1 MNSWD
6 EQRMPDDPM
15 QEWDIV
21 TYEID
26 GYEVRLSW
34 LQLAPRFQILG
45 TDLPLFSSTFDVRS
59 AIDQLIQGEAMQ
71 MTTTPPATDAL
82 KARADFLATH
92 LTAIAHLQEI
102 ERRRE
107 VECI

>member
-1 MNSWD
+1 MWWD
-6 EQRMPDDPM
+6 GPKMPDDPTE
-15 QEWDIV
+15 EWDV
-21 TYEID
+21 VVYEID

-34 LQLAPRFQILG
+34 FRDVPRFQILG
-45 TDLPLFSSTFDVRS
+45 INTVFSSTYEVRI
-59 AIDQLIQGEAMQ
+59 AIDNLINGEAMQ
-71 MTTTPPATDAL
+71 TTTPPATDAL

-92 LTAIAHLQEI
+92 LTAIAHLREI